1 MTCVCVRLCDEEA
14 RKVVKGIAKLK
25 IHRAEFEAQAA
36 ALRETNVV
44 YKNADSLTDCLDHV
58 LLKDVNYPEGF
69 SQELISIII
78 CRRCCFVI
86 GCPFRCIQLID
97 EFLKGEVGSK
107 SMIFHLCNSVFCCCF
122 LLGFGI
128 STGISGRFGC

>member
-58 LLKDVNYPEGF
+58 LLKDVNYPEGI
-69 SQELISIII
+69 SQELISFIF
-78 CRRCCFVI
+78 CRRYCFDI
-86 GCPFRCIQLID
+86 GCSFR
-97 EFLKGEVGSK
+97 F
-107 SMIFHLCNSVFCCCF
+107 
-122 LLGFGI
+122 
-128 STGISGRFGC
+128 TYTAYR